1 MTVKTAK
8 EVCDI
13 VKNKEQDAAVKRAEF
28 VTELIIC
35 NDGSVMFQE
44 KYKHYTYS
52 GDFLLVNASDY
63 PDTAVLELLKN
74 AGFQILHG
82 EIEEVLEK
90 RDYVVIKIPRK
101 FLGVQIGI
109 KTDVKQVTSKEV
121 VKIKT
126 ITIKACC
133 GD

>member
-13 VKNKEQDAAVKRAEF
+13 IKNKEQDAVLKRAEF
-28 VTELIIC
+28 LTELIIR
-35 NDGSVMFQE
+35 NEGSVMFQE
-44 KYKHYTYS
+44 KYKRYTYS
-52 GDFLLVNASDY
+52 TDFLVDASNY
-63 PDTAVLELLKN
+63 PDTAVLEILKN

-82 EIEEVLEK
+82 EMEEVLEK
-90 RDYVVIKIPRK
+90 RDHITTKTPRK
-101 FLGVQIGI
+101 FLGVQTGI
-109 KTDVKQVTSKEV
+109 KTDIKQVVSKEV